1 MASSSSVEIDPD
13 LLRTLATKSDLAPL
27 ATREEMHAT
36 VAAAVAP
43 LATREEMHTAIAAA
57 VAPSATRDEMHAAI
71 AAAVAPLATR
81 DEMHTAIAAA
91 IAPLATREELNAAIA
106 PLATREELNNA
117 IAPLATREEMR
128 AEIREEGE
136 RTRRYFDVVA
146 ERLETSINLIAEG
159 HTHLDAKIDAVRT
172 DLKADVADLDRRV
185 TRLEARRRSR

>member
-57 VAPSATRDEMHAAI
+57 VAPLATRDEMHAAI

-81 DEMHTAIAAA
+81 DEMHTAIA
-91 IAPLATREELNAAIA
+91 AAIA

-185 TRLEARRRSR
+185 TRLEAR